1 MVGEQKVKKE
11 NKKSTS
17 ENAFVRYIKDLK
29 SEFKRI
35 TWASKEQVKK
45 STIIVFIFCLM
56 WAVIVGLLDYGFSN
70 LYNMIFK

>member
-11 NKKSTS
+11 KKKSTS

-56 WAVIVGLLDYGFSN
+56 WVVIVGLLDYGFSN
-70 LYNMIFK
+70 LYNIIFK